1 LLAENSDGL
10 QMIFY
15 SFPTNHTQVVHSQ
28 LNLDNIGAG
37 WSPAET
43 LASGDGSLQ
52 SRQLLDRQQRLHLVV
67 MPSSSTDSLVHRSKP
82 PGGPWSCPTPIGQAG
97 QFPRDL
103 LEARDGTLQLFY
115 GSDDQIWH
123 RELVTPLSPKIRS
136 VGFVGTRI
144 QVTTIAISGY
154 DYRLQYKDSLAETQW
169 HDVSGSPTIA
179 QGIVTLEDAAPA
191 AIMRFYRVSLQP
203 VVP

>member
-1 LLAENSDGL
+1 
-10 QMIFY
+10 
-15 SFPTNHTQVVHSQ
+15 
-28 LNLDNIGAG
+28 
-37 WSPAET
+37 
-43 LASGDGSLQ
+43 
-52 SRQLLDRQQRLHLVV
+52 
-67 MPSSSTDSLVHRSKP
+67 
-82 PGGPWSCPTPIGQAG
+82 
-97 QFPRDL
+97 
-103 LEARDGTLQLFY
+103 
-115 GSDDQIWH
+115 
-123 RELVTPLSPKIRS
+123 
-136 VGFVGTRI
+136 VGTRI